1 MIQLRSNGDH
11 KDDRLEIASLK
22 IASLKIVSIKIVRL
36 KLRIDRQPIDI
47 RYDPLSRTIQID
59 SKTI

>member
-11 KDDRLEIASLK
+11 KDDRLE